1 MLSKAENTR
10 LNILQQ
16 AFALVYRNGYQ
27 NTSIDD
33 IIATTQVT
41 KGAFFY
47 HFKNKDEM
55 GLAMINEVMYP
66 GMLSS
71 MVTPLLNAKDPVKE
85 IYRMMD
91 GLLLRSKASD
101 ARYGCPAVNLVDEMS
116 AVNISFQKAL
126 LRLFEQWQSAI
137 QQCIRSGREAQRIRA
152 DVDERQVAAFVLAG
166 YSGVRNMG
174 KLLGR
179 PSYKI
184 YLKEFK
190 NYLEKL
196 R

>member
-1 MLSKAENTR
+1 MLSKAQNTR

-16 AFALVYRNGYQ
+16 AFGLIYKKGYQ

-33 IIATTQVT
+33 ILATTQVT

-47 HFKNKDEM
+47 HFKSKDEM

-66 GMLSS
+66 GMVSS
-71 MVTPLLNAKDPVKE
+71 MVTPLLNAKDSVKE
-85 IYRMMD
+85 LYQMMD
-91 GLLLRSKASD
+91 GLLLRSKAFD
-101 ARYGCPAVNLVDEMS
+101 VRYGCPAVNLVDEMA
-116 AVNISFQKAL
+116 AVNTLFQKAL
-126 LRLFEQWQSAI
+126 LKLFDQWQSAI
-137 QQCIRSGREAQRIRA
+137 QRCIKQGREQQQIRP
-152 DVDERQVAAFVLAG
+152 DVDEQQVAAFVMAG

-174 KLLGR
+174 KLLGKA
-179 PSYKI
+179 SYKI
-184 YLKEFK
+184 FLKEFK